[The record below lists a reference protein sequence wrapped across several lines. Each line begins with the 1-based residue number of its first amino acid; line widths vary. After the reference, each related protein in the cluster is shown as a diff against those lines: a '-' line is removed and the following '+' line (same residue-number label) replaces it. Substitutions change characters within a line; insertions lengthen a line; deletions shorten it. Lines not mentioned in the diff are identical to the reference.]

1 MKGTAFLLIVLIFS
15 SHTLSTNSTA
25 TGQEL
30 LEFYSFENDSE
41 GWTASGT
48 DLDIGSG
55 FIPWSIAR
63 SQERAEDGNTAFKL
77 DLASLN
83 SRGKIWIER
92 QFIAEPRRIYQVSIE
107 YALASTGG
115 DLGAY
120 TMITGVLTKRPE
132 TRTDL
137 IPAYKDL
144 ASNENSLPGVYS
156 WAKRKYEFTVR
167 TGDEG
172 TLYAVIGMWG
182 TSGLHHIVFVDS
194 VRVTLSLKEECEFY
208 SFEND
213 LEGWTTNSIDLGGGS
228 EEWSIGR
235 SQEVWEDGNS
245 SVKFDLNNFNDNAK
259 VWIERAFPVEPQNKY
274 KVSLEYAFRSRD
286 IGDIPGFRIIAGVF
300 RNRPEAGGD
309 LEPAFQEKTTS
320 THGTW
325 GWLHKSYEFT
335 VKSKKKNALY
345 VIIGVL
351 RTHPAPRN
359 YWVDSVCVTL
369 TKK

>member
-1 MKGTAFLLIVLIFS
+1 MKDTAFLLVVLIFS
-15 SHTLSTNSTA
+15 FHTLATNSTA

-48 DLDIGSG
+48 DLDLGSG
-55 FIPWSIAR
+55 FIPWSISR
-63 SQERAEDGNTAFKL
+63 SQERAEDGNTSFKL

-92 QFIAEPRRIYQVSIE
+92 QFIAEPNRIYQVSVE

-144 ASNENSLPGVYS
+144 ASNENSSPAVYA
-156 WAKRKYEFTVR
+156 WAERKYEFTVR

-213 LEGWTTNSIDLGGGS
+213 LEGWTTNSVDLGGGS
-228 EEWSIGR
+228 EEWSIVR
-235 SQEVWEDGNS
+235 SQEVWEDGAS
-245 SVKFDLNNFNDNAK
+245 SVKFDLNNLNDNAK
-259 VWIERAFPVEPQNKY
+259 VWIERAFAVEPRNKY
-274 KVSLEYAFRSRD
+274 KVSLDYAFRSRD
-286 IGDIPGFRIIAGVF
+286 IGDIRGFRIIAGVF

-309 LEPAFQEKTTS
+309 LEPAFQEKTAS

-351 RTHPAPRN
+351 STHQAHRN